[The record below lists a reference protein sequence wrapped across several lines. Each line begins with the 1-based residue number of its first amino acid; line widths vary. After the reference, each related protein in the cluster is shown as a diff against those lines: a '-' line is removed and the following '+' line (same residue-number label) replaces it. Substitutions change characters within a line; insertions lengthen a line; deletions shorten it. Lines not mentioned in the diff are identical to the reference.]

1 MAAQVGSGDGDHH
14 LVTFSGADLVVATR
28 AAVGLHRLVRLHV
41 ADLHLAFVA
50 GPVVV
55 GHAFHAIHGPRR
67 PSRWAGPATADRRDR
82 RTGVGGRYG
91 APVAPGPAARRREH
105 RMETLVVERADGVVT
120 VTLNRP
126 AKKNAINGAMWSEL
140 SQVFDE
146 VAHDPDDRVL
156 VVTGAGDGFCS
167 GADLTDEDNSENLTR
182 GVGGALA
189 RMRVVGQAAIRLHE
203 LPKPT
208 IAAVNGV
215 AAGAGC
221 NLALGCD
228 LIVASESAR
237 FSQIFVQRSL
247 TLDFGGSW
255 ILPRL
260 VGLHKA
266 KELAFLGEIIS
277 AEKAAEIG
285 IVNRVVPPDD
295 LGTAVAE
302 LAGRLAALPPIP
314 LSMMK
319 MALNQS
325 MGLTLPQAVE
335 LEGVAQTVNFS
346 SADTA
351 EAMMAFVQKR
361 EPRFTGR

>member
-1 MAAQVGSGDGDHH
+1 
-14 LVTFSGADLVVATR
+14 
-28 AAVGLHRLVRLHV
+28 
-41 ADLHLAFVA
+41 
-50 GPVVV
+50 
-55 GHAFHAIHGPRR
+55 
-67 PSRWAGPATADRRDR
+67 
-82 RTGVGGRYG
+82 
-91 APVAPGPAARRREH
+91 
-105 RMETLVVERADGVVT
+105 METLVVERADGVVT